1 MKNTILLMCALFL
14 LLPGTALA
22 KAGHGLDTNGDDLP
36 ISANGIQALSI
47 SGSDGSVTFQ
57 KSVTFQQP
65 PILSTGVGCTPALKG
80 SVQLTASNGLSV
92 CNGSAWISPTPTSG
106 FTLVKICSTA
116 TIAACTPTAASSQTN
131 NDLTGAPSCPTGA
144 SPHLINGT
152 ASPSCYTT
160 STAGTYSCNDN
171 GKGCRTSATT
181 YVTTCSLGGTYLCY

>member
-1 MKNTILLMCALFL
+1 MGRVAHFRLRVGRFSLEENYEKYNIVDVRLVSPSARHRA
-14 LLPGTALA
+14 GKA
-22 KAGHGLDTNGDDLP
+22 AGHGLDTNGDDLP

-131 NDLTGAPSCPTGA
+131 NDLTGLHRHVPQE
-144 SPHLINGT
+144 HLHT
-152 ASPSCYTT
+152 
-160 STAGTYSCNDN
+160 
-171 GKGCRTSATT
+171 
-181 YVTTCSLGGTYLCY
+181 